1 MICTSCAALEE
12 LEMLGNFFSILG
24 DEWEVGWE
32 GYEKLE
38 GG

>member
-1 MICTSCAALEE
+1 MYFMCSAVGV
-12 LEMLGNFFSILG
+12 GNAGEFFSILG